1 MKPFQSGDRLH
12 LVDTKNRSYALTLK
26 AGDVYQYSGQTI
38 SHDELIGKSD
48 GSLVTLSGGKLMVA
62 LCPTFAEYILKM
74 PRGAQVLY
82 PKDLAMITIW
92 GDIYPGAVVFEAGV
106 GSGALTMALLRAVGE
121 GGQVVSFEIREDFA
135 KTAQKNIDRFLGAVP
150 NFTLRIQDV
159 YEGFGQEGQEHM
171 ACDRVV
177 LDLPEPWRL
186 VEHASAVL
194 RLGGLFLSFV
204 PTVPQVMQTV
214 ETIRQTEE
222 FGFIE
227 TFETLFRSWNIRGR
241 SVRPDH
247 RMVAHSGFITV
258 ARKVEKGWREDRQSR
273 MGTFC

>member
-1 MKPFQSGDRLH
+1 MKQFQSGDRLH
-12 LVDTKNRSYALTLK
+12 LVDTKNRPYALTLK
-26 AGDVYQYSGQTI
+26 AGDIFQHSGETI

-48 GSLVTLSGGKLMVA
+48 GSLVTLSRGKSMVA
-62 LCPTFAEYILKM
+62 LFPTFAEYILKM

-82 PKDLAMITIW
+82 PKDLAMITVW
-92 GDIYPGAVVFEAGV
+92 GDVYPGAVIFEAGV

-121 GGQVVSFEIREDFA
+121 RGQVVSFEVREDFA
-135 KTAQKNIDRFLGAVP
+135 KTAKKNIDRFLGPVS

-159 YEGFGQEGQEHM
+159 YQGFVAEGQEQPV
-171 ACDRVV
+171 CDRVI
-177 LDLPEPWRL
+177 LDLPEPWRV
-186 VEHASAVL
+186 VEHVSAVL

-258 ARKVEKGWREDRQSR
+258 ARKVEKGWREDRHSR
-273 MGTFC
+273 MGSFC